1 MWKKRLFLFIT
12 LLFCSAAI
20 LWQCSRIVALRRE
33 ISAQKQQLQEIRQE
47 IETLEEQ
54 WERELFAEKGQ

>member
-1 MWKKRLFLFIT
+1 MLGI
-12 LLFCSAAI
+12 
-20 LWQCSRIVALRRE
+20 RIAALRRE

-54 WERELFAEKGQ
+54 WERELFAEKGR